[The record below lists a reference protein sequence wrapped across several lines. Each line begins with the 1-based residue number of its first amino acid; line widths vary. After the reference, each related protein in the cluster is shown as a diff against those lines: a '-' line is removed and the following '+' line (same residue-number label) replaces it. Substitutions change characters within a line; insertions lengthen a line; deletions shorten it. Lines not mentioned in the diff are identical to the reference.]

1 MTDSHPDVLSP
12 RDEARLELS
21 SRARTVAE
29 GAAALV
35 PIAIDP
41 EPGSSITTAA
51 ELLVR
56 AEELL
61 TAAVIA
67 ERERGLSP
75 ERIKELAGH
84 RYWAR
89 AVLDWAEE
97 GRRNRSG
104 LPAPALAKSLDE
116 WAAARETAD
125 AARPVTD
132 GLDATRF
139 PGSAPYE
146 AYQRDRVQGPHA
158 ALAEALKE
166 RGEAWEALN
175 ELTEDDDDGNGEDHP
190 VNLRVVA
197 SCRQLASAY
206 RELASADP
214 AFAYEYLD
222 EAVSFD
228 RTADRFAKEG
238 PFA

>member
-35 PIAIDP
+35 PVAIDP
-41 EPGSSITTAA
+41 EPGSLITAA
-51 ELLVR
+51 ADLLAR

-61 TAAVIA
+61 TAAAIA

-89 AVLDWAEE
+89 VVLDWAED

-104 LPAPALAKSLDE
+104 MPGPVLAESLDK
-116 WAAARETAD
+116 WVTRETAD

-146 AYQRDRVQGPHA
+146 AYQRDRAKGPYA
-158 ALAEALKE
+158 ALAEAVKE

-175 ELTEDDDDGNGEDHP
+175 ELTEEDDDGNGEDHP

-197 SCRQLASAY
+197 SCRRLASAY
-206 RELASADP
+206 RELSSADP

-222 EAVSFD
+222 EAVSFE